1 MKPATRRGV
10 AWGAAAVACAAVFMS
25 YLNPT
30 LIVEL
35 GNRLWACF

>member
-1 MKPATRRGV
+1 MTRRRL
-10 AWGAAAVACAAVFMS
+10 AWAGAAIACAVVFAA
-25 YLNPT
+25 YLSPT